1 LNEEFVGETKANIKT
16 LFKQDEELK
25 EKTEKLEEGQKQLD
39 KLTYILEL
47 QQGLNKEQTHT
58 LNNINDN
65 LVKLNGTVKTLEN
78 SVGNLSGRV
87 VSLEES
93 GKIDT
98 REIKKELIYKV
109 LPGAIIGL
117 GVGLL
122 VAFLAN
128 KLGWNINL

>member
-1 LNEEFVGETKANIKT
+1 MGSVKENIKT

-25 EKTEKLEEGQKQLD
+25 DKTEKLEEGQKQLD

-65 LVKLNGTVKTLEN
+65 LVKLNGTVKTLET
-78 SVGNLSGRV
+78 SVSDLSGRV
-87 VSLEES
+87 VNLEED

-98 REIKKELIYKV
+98 RVIKKELIYKI
-109 LPGAIIGL
+109 LPSSIIGL